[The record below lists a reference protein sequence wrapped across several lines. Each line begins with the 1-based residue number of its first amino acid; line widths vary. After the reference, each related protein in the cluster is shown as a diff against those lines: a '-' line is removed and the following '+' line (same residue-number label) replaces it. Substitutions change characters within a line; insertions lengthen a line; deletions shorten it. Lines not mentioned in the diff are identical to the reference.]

1 MHYLDVKHLPFLLL
15 LSFSSKIGQ
24 ELAITRTTGTG
35 CIRNKVLTV
44 WKRKKMC
51 KDYKTSAQKSSPY
64 TLQEKFV
71 SRNKKNLYQELS
83 RFLVGCRIVE
93 KVVVLLY
100 YLSNLR
106 TILSSSSVYI
116 NHTTIQYPL
125 SCSTK
130 EFFTDG

>member
-1 MHYLDVKHLPFLLL
+1 M
-15 LSFSSKIGQ
+15 
-24 ELAITRTTGTG
+24 
-35 CIRNKVLTV
+35 
-44 WKRKKMC
+44 
-51 KDYKTSAQKSSPY
+51 
-64 TLQEKFV
+64 LQEKFV

-83 RFLVGCRIVE
+83 RFLVRCRIVE

-106 TILSSSSVYI
+106 TILTSSSVYI

-130 EFFTDG
+130 DFFMDG